1 MKKLSWKKTINYLIS
16 KVWTSFIYIN
26 FHIFAELLHVENEIE
41 KILKLEMSE
50 LFKKLSKN
58 PVLDFEVELKEELF
72 QKCAEAEILNQV

>member
-1 MKKLSWKKTINYLIS
+1 M
-16 KVWTSFIYIN
+16 
-26 FHIFAELLHVENEIE
+26 LHVENEIE

-72 QKCAEAEILNQV
+72 QKCTEAEILNQVQTKKILNFFTNLVVLWQQCHK

>member
-1 MKKLSWKKTINYLIS
+1 M
-16 KVWTSFIYIN
+16 
-26 FHIFAELLHVENEIE
+26 LHVENEIE

-72 QKCAEAEILNQV
+72 QKCTEAEILNQVQTKKILKFLYKFSCFMATMS